1 MVVYLDD
8 EGFFLVVDFI
18 VVIKNIFYDK
28 FLWLLINIFYLEG
41 YLFLDIYKI
50 VVDNIILEV
59 IIN

>member
-1 MVVYLDD
+1 MVEYFEF
-8 EGFFLVVDFI
+8 EGFFFVVDFI

-28 FLWLLINIFYLEG
+28 FLWLLDNVFYLEG

-50 VVDNIILEV
+50 VLENIILEV